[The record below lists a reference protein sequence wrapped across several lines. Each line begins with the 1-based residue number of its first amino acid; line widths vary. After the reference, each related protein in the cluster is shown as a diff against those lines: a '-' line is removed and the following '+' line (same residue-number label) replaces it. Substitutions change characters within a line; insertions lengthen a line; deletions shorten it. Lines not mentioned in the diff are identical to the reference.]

1 MNIHL
6 SKLTVENARD
16 VAGLTAEEIANLVER
31 MPQSVVLGLFPRP
44 ALRLAS
50 DPHWVHALRGDCIA
64 DADDSQQVVVL
75 TFPTSA
81 ASFEV
86 KQILRLRARE
96 REKHKKLAK
105 LNKLEKFTKRAAA
118 AAE

>member
-1 MNIHL
+1 MNIHI
-6 SKLTVENARD
+6 SKSSIQNARD
-16 VAGLTAEEIANLVER
+16 VAGLTAEEIANLVEQA
-31 MPQSVVLGLFPRP
+31 PQPVAIGVFPRP
-44 ALRLAS
+44 VLRLAS
-50 DPHWVHALRGDCIA
+50 DPHWVHVLRGDCIA